1 MAPRI
6 MKRLGI
12 RAIPVALA
20 MISALPAA
28 ALAAESDPAQQRTII
43 VTGEGEVL
51 AKPDQARM
59 TAAVLSQ
66 APTAEAAA
74 EQNAAAM
81 NRVLSTVA
89 GLGIP
94 PNKIQ
99 TSNYSIQP
107 QYSAVR
113 IDNPVN
119 PRTIT
124 GYQATNQITVTIDDL
139 SKLGAI
145 SDTLVRSGANQM
157 GGISFSIADPR
168 PLTDRARTA
177 AVNDAT
183 GKARTL
189 ATAAGVRL
197 GPLLRIQE
205 GPGVIR
211 PGPFA
216 APRAFE
222 AAATPIAVGEE
233 PIIVAVTLT
242 FAIQ

>member
-1 MAPRI
+1 MNSLAFRV
-6 MKRLGI
+6 
-12 RAIPVALA
+12 IPAALA
-20 MISALPAA
+20 MLAILPGSTFAA
-28 ALAAESDPAQQRTII
+28 DNSAQQRTII

-59 TAAVLSQ
+59 TAAVVTQ

-89 GLGIP
+89 ALGIP
-94 PNKIQ
+94 PNRIQ

-107 QYSAVR
+107 QYSSVR
-113 IDNPVN
+113 IDNPVTS
-119 PRTIT
+119 RTIT
-124 GYQATNQITVTIDDL
+124 GYQATNEITVTIDDL

-145 SDTLVRSGANQM
+145 SDALVRSGANQM
-157 GGISFSIADPR
+157 GGVAFSVADPK
-168 PLTDRARTA
+168 PLTDRARSA
-177 AVNDAT
+177 AVNDASA
-183 GKARTL
+183 KARTL
-189 ATAAGVRL
+189 AAAAGVRL
-197 GPLLRIQE
+197 GPLMSIQE

-222 AAATPIAVGEE
+222 ASATPIAAGEE

>member
-1 MAPRI
+1 
-6 MKRLGI
+6 
-12 RAIPVALA
+12 
-20 MISALPAA
+20 
-28 ALAAESDPAQQRTII
+28 
-43 VTGEGEVL
+43 
-51 AKPDQARM
+51 M